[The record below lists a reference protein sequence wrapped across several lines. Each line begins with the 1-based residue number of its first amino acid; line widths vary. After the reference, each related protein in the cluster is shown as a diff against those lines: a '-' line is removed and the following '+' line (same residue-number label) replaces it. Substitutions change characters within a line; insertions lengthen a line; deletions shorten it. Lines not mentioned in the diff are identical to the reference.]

1 MHENVYNFSH
11 YIYSANLFSLIP
23 KLHWGGGGGGVDNCT
38 GESIITCVSFS
49 VFDNGVWLRHV

>member
-11 YIYSANLFSLIP
+11 YIYSADLFSLIP
-23 KLHWGGGGGGVDNCT
+23 KLHWGGGVDNCT
-38 GESIITCVSFS
+38 GESIVACVSFS